1 MVKMAAA
8 NHALPDQLFLEGV
21 KFRDLQTPWR
31 CGGFADVFEGT
42 YSGTKIVG
50 KRLRVY
56 GIAATDFHWASPF
69 FKFRPL
75 VPSLMSCT
83 TGSLS

>member
-1 MVKMAAA
+1 MVKISAA
-8 NHALPDQLFLEGV
+8 NHALPDQLFLDGV
-21 KFRDLQTPWR
+21 KFGDLQNPWR
-31 CGGFADVFEGT
+31 TGGFADVFEGT

-56 GIAATDFHWASPF
+56 GIDKTEFHSASPF

-75 VPSLMSCT
+75 ALSLMSCT
-83 TGSLS
+83 TDSLS